1 MAEDETNLIRGEQ
14 PPALDDPHE
23 GPSRNEDDVGY
34 EMPQSCGKAF
44 CDPSTRAH
52 RFIILVFLCFLSFGS
67 YYCSDNPGAL
77 QTQIESMMVVTTS
90 EFSSLYSW
98 YSWPNTVLC
107 FLGGFLIDRVFGIR
121 MGAIIFST
129 IIIVGQVVFAL
140 GALVNRFWLMQF
152 GRFIFGVGRE
162 SLVVAQNAYSVCW
175 FKDKELNTVFGLQL
189 SISRLGSMANF
200 MTMPVLFTSFSKLY
214 SGTTGLGVTLLIPA
228 FWCLLSMLCAVVLAV
243 LDRRAARILK
253 REAAQTGAFFVVD
266 FVSSCLLECMNSL
279 KHLQTFRHFI
289 KLYALFLQTV
299 QPAQGTL
306 FCSTPYL
313 ITAFACPVF
322 GILVDLVGRNLLWV
336 TVAVVGTLVSHG
348 LLAFTFFN
356 PWVAMVYMG
365 LNYSLLACAFWPL
378 VAMVVPERQLGT
390 AYGMMLSVQNLG
402 LALISMVSGM
412 IVDSSGYFML
422 EVFFLAWVCCAL
434 IACLL
439 LLMVNATQG
448 GVLNRGRT
456 KKD

>member
-1 MAEDETNLIRGEQ
+1 
-14 PPALDDPHE
+14 
-23 GPSRNEDDVGY
+23 
-34 EMPQSCGKAF
+34 
-44 CDPSTRAH
+44 
-52 RFIILVFLCFLSFGS
+52 
-67 YYCSDNPGAL
+67 
-77 QTQIESMMVVTTS
+77 
-90 EFSSLYSW
+90 
-98 YSWPNTVLC
+98 
-107 FLGGFLIDRVFGIR
+107 

-129 IIIVGQVVFAL
+129 IIIVGQVLFAL

-152 GRFIFGVGRE
+152 GRFIFGVGGE
-162 SLVVAQNAYSVCW
+162 SLAVAQNTYSVCW

-200 MTMPVLFTSFSKLY
+200 MTMPFLFTSFSKLY
-214 SGTTGLGVTLLIPA
+214 SGTTGLGVTLLVAA

-253 REAAQTGAFFVVD
+253 REAAQTGEVVRLQDVRNFPRTFWMLCFVCVSYYVSIFPFIGLGTVFFQRKFRFGAVEANLVD
-266 FVSSCLLECMNSL
+266 S
-279 KHLQTFRHFI
+279 I
-289 KLYALFLQTV
+289 
-299 QPAQGTL
+299 
-306 FCSTPYL
+306 PYL
-313 ITAFACPVF
+313 ISAFASPVF

-348 LLAFTFFN
+348 LLAFTFIN

-390 AYGMMLSVQNLG
+390 AYGMMQSVQNLG

-422 EVFFLAWVCCAL
+422 EVFFLAWLCCAL

-439 LLMVNATQG
+439 LLMVNAKQG
-448 GVLNRGRT
+448 GVLNRDTT
-456 KKD
+456 KKRIKYF

>member
-1 MAEDETNLIRGEQ
+1 
-14 PPALDDPHE
+14 
-23 GPSRNEDDVGY
+23 
-34 EMPQSCGKAF
+34 
-44 CDPSTRAH
+44 
-52 RFIILVFLCFLSFGS
+52 S

-152 GRFIFGVGRE
+152 GRFIFGLGRE

-214 SGTTGLGVTLLIPA
+214 SGTTGLGVTLLVGKSLPSLPSEVTPA

-253 REAAQTGAFFVVD
+253 REAAQTGEVVRLQDVRDFPRTFWMLCFVC
-266 FVSSCLLECMNSL
+266 VS
-279 KHLQTFRHFI
+279 
-289 KLYALFLQTV
+289 YYV
-299 QPAQGTL
+299 TL
-306 FCSTPYL
+306 FPFIGLGTVFFQRKFRFGAVEANLVDRGPKGFGASTNDTESSEHCKALHGSAEQAAPTSVPFLAAQEPFGLGVRTPYL

-348 LLAFTFFN
+348 LLAFTFIN

-422 EVFFLAWVCCAL
+422 EVFFLDWVCCAL

-448 GVLNRGRT
+448 ISG
-456 KKD
+456 